1 MNSFKQNIKKHI
13 KILDDKYFMIIIEN
27 INSSDLYNLKNDI
40 YVISKDEDKIL
51 LPINKYIRNSFN
63 LLENNINQKYFF
75 EKENIT
81 NNEFILEFSSNY
93 ENIDLTFK
101 NLIEKN
107 KKIVGGFK
115 QYVLSNNSN
124 DYYFNIEIK
133 LTNKLN
139 LERPLKEVNIII
151 KYYNK
156 EKKNK
161 H

>member
-1 MNSFKQNIKKHI
+1 M
-13 KILDDKYFMIIIEN
+13 
-27 INSSDLYNLKNDI
+27 YNLKNDI

-51 LPINKYIRNSFN
+51 LFINKYIRNSFN

-93 ENIDLTFK
+93 EHIDLTFK

-107 KKIVGGFK
+107 KKKIGGFE

-124 DYYFNIEIK
+124 DFYFNIEIK
-133 LTNKLN
+133 QTNKLN

-156 EKKNK
+156 EKK
-161 H
+161 

>member
-1 MNSFKQNIKKHI
+1 M
-13 KILDDKYFMIIIEN
+13 KILIF
-27 INSSDLYNLKNDI
+27 
-40 YVISKDEDKIL
+40 
-51 LPINKYIRNSFN
+51 INKYIRNSFN

-93 ENIDLTFK
+93 EHIDLTFK

-107 KKIVGGFK
+107 KKKIGGFE

-124 DYYFNIEIK
+124 DFYFNIEIK
-133 LTNKLN
+133 QTNKLN

-156 EKKNK
+156 EKK
-161 H
+161 

>member
-75 EKENIT
+75 
-81 NNEFILEFSSNY
+81 
-93 ENIDLTFK
+93 
-101 NLIEKN
+101 
-107 KKIVGGFK
+107 
-115 QYVLSNNSN
+115 
-124 DYYFNIEIK
+124 
-133 LTNKLN
+133 
-139 LERPLKEVNIII
+139 
-151 KYYNK
+151 
-156 EKKNK
+156 
-161 H
+161 

>member
-1 MNSFKQNIKKHI
+1 MNSSKQNIKKHI

-27 INSSDLYNLKNDI
+27 INSFDLYNLKNDI

-51 LPINKYIRNSFN
+51 LFINKYIRNSFN

-93 ENIDLTFK
+93 EHIDLTFK

-107 KKIVGGFK
+107 KKKIGGFE

-124 DYYFNIEIK
+124 DFYFNIEIK
-133 LTNKLN
+133 QTNKLN

-156 EKKNK
+156 EKK
-161 H
+161 